1 MKGNI
6 LSKILITLGLVGIIS
21 ISSVSAKFNYGIAD
35 IPEIENQFNIGLGDF
50 KWLGYDELPNEI
62 EGQNHAALLNNL
74 INGTTANGVV
84 VGLNN
89 PNSELNG
96 YINDRLDGGLFI
108 PKRNY
113 FGSMA
118 VTGGAE
124 MEAIFGTKA
133 AELSFIIQVVD
144 DLNYYVYTTSVYL
157 GERGELNWLGTSRS
171 KDGNPTIAIG
181 EYIYAIYRS
190 KLNRKSTSSSW
201 NIVETLVGK
210 AKSAWYEEN
219 RTNATLTQIPSFD
232 IKTWEEAP
240 NAGKEFNTTHAIWT
254 FVGDS
259 VNPKRETLGEYTYYR
274 IKSKTA
280 RTITV
285 SSTASTSTIRIYSE
299 GRSLMYTS
307 TRTTDSQ
314 NNTIVQVSFPASAN
328 TMYYIVISG
337 AVNIPFTVS

>member
-6 LSKILITLGLVGIIS
+6 LSKVLISLGLVGIIT
-21 ISSVSAKFNYGIAD
+21 ISGVSATFNYGIDD
-35 IPEIENQFNIGLGDF
+35 IPEFETQLNVGLGDF

-96 YINDRLDGGLFI
+96 YIDDRLDGGLFV
-108 PKRNY
+108 PKRDY

-124 MEAIFGTKA
+124 MEAIFGTES

-157 GERGELNWLGTSRS
+157 GERGELNWLNQRT
-171 KDGNPTIAIG
+171 KDGNPSIAIG

-190 KLNRKSTSSSW
+190 KLNRATTSSSW

-219 RTNATLTQIPSFD
+219 RSNATLTQIPSFD

-259 VNPKRETLGEYTYYR
+259 VNPKRETLSENTYYR

-285 SSTASTSTIRIYSE
+285 SSTAATSTIRIYNE

-307 TRTTDSQ
+307 TRTTDAQ
-314 NNTIVQVSFPASAN
+314 NNTIVQVSFQAAAN
-328 TMYYIVISG
+328 TMYYIEITG

>member
-6 LSKILITLGLVGIIS
+6 LSKVLISLGLVGIIT
-21 ISSVSAKFNYGIAD
+21 ISGVSATFNYGIDD
-35 IPEIENQFNIGLGDF
+35 IPEIENQFSVGLGDF

-89 PNSELNG
+89 PNSDLNG
-96 YINDRLDGGLFI
+96 YIDDRLDGGLFV
-108 PKRNY
+108 PKRDY

-124 MEAIFGTKA
+124 MEAIFGTES

-157 GERGELNWLGTSRS
+157 GERGELNWLNQRT
-171 KDGNPTIAIG
+171 KDGNPSIAIG

-190 KLNRKSTSSSW
+190 KLNRNSTSSSW

-219 RTNATLTQIPSFD
+219 RSNATLTQIPSFD

-259 VNPKRETLGEYTYYR
+259 VNPKRETLSENTYYR

-285 SSTASTSTIRIYSE
+285 TSTAATSTIRIYNE

-307 TRTTDSQ
+307 TRTTDAQ
-314 NNTIVQVSFPASAN
+314 NNTIVQVSFQAAAN
-328 TMYYIVISG
+328 TMYYIEITG

>member
-6 LSKILITLGLVGIIS
+6 LSKVLISLGLVGIIT
-21 ISSVSAKFNYGIAD
+21 ISGVSATFNYGIDD
-35 IPEIENQFNIGLGDF
+35 IPEFETQFNVGLGDF

-74 INGTTANGVV
+74 INGTAADGTI

-96 YINDRLDGGLFI
+96 YIDDRLDGGLFV
-108 PKRNY
+108 PKRDY

-124 MEAIFGTKA
+124 MEAIFGTEA
-133 AELSFIIQVVD
+133 DELSFIIQVVD

-157 GERGELNWLGTSRS
+157 GERGEVNWLSQRT
-171 KDGNPTIAIG
+171 KNGNPTIAIG
-181 EYIYAIYRS
+181 EYIYPIYRS
-190 KLNRKSTSSSW
+190 KLNRATTSSSW

-219 RTNATLTQIPSFD
+219 RSNATLTQIPSFD

-259 VNPKRETLGEYTYYR
+259 VNPKRETLSENTYYR
-274 IKSKTA
+274 IKSSTA
-280 RTITV
+280 RTITIT
-285 SSTASTSTIRIYSE
+285 STAATSTIRIYNE

-307 TRTTDSQ
+307 TRTTDGQ
-314 NNTIVQVSFPASAN
+314 NNTIVQVSFQAAAN
-328 TMYYIVISG
+328 TMYYIEITG

>member
-1 MKGNI
+1 MRGNI
-6 LSKILITLGLVGIIS
+6 LSKVLISLGLVGIIT
-21 ISSVSAKFNYGIAD
+21 ISGVSATFNYGIDD
-35 IPEIENQFNIGLGDF
+35 IPEFETQFNVGLGDF

-89 PNSELNG
+89 PKSELNG
-96 YINDRLDGGLFI
+96 YIDDRLDGGLFV
-108 PKRNY
+108 PKRDY

-124 MEAIFGTKA
+124 MEAIFGTES

-157 GERGELNWLGTSRS
+157 GERGELNWLNQRT
-171 KDGNPTIAIG
+171 KDGNPSIAIG

-190 KLNRKSTSSSW
+190 KLNRATTSSSW

-219 RTNATLTQIPSFD
+219 RSNATLTQIPSFD

-259 VNPKRETLGEYTYYR
+259 VNPKRETLSENTYYR

-285 SSTASTSTIRIYSE
+285 SSTAATSTIRIYNE

-307 TRTTDSQ
+307 TRTTDAQ
-314 NNTIVQVSFPASAN
+314 NNTIVQVSFQAAAN
-328 TMYYIVISG
+328 TMYYIEITG